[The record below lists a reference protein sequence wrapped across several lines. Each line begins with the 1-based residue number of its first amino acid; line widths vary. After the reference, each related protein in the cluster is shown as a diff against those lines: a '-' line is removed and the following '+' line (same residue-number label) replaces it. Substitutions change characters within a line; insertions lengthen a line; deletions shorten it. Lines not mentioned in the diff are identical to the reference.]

1 VHMLPLQRSYMKDI
15 GVNQNWTTGNT
26 SLCYDHHPNSCEKLI
41 YPLLVRVATYFV
53 IVLLTLC
60 GNLMVII
67 AITHFKQLHTPTNY
81 LTLSLA
87 VADLLVGGIVM
98 PPSMLRSVE
107 TCWYLGSLFCKI
119 HSSLDIT
126 LSTASVLNL
135 VFISIER
142 YYAVCHPLLYHSKMT
157 PFTTLVMI
165 TVCWIVAAAVGIV
178 CPVLNVLGIEAY
190 SDLLCE
196 GSCAVVVGPMAS
208 LSVSMFSLYLPTIIM
223 LSIYLK
229 IYLVAQKQS
238 RKVVHTLSQVNTSR
252 GQSTNRKIDRKATKT
267 LAFVMGAFLSFWAPF
282 SIYTFILTVFRCD
295 AVPQLFDG
303 LGWIGYSSSAC
314 NPIVYAFFYRW
325 FRKALRTILLG
336 KIFLNNSSRINL
348 THHPL
353 TSHTYTRS
361 RDTSPASSRKPRILI
376 TCSIKRHSTHTPVR
390 RIVWFIHF
398 TKRYYLCV
406 CFSRV

>member
-1 VHMLPLQRSYMKDI
+1 MLCIQGQEQNNAWQKGGPDESNMKDM

-26 SLCYDHHPNSCEKLI
+26 SLCYDHHPNSCEKFI
-41 YPLLVRVATYFV
+41 YPLLVRVAAYFV
-53 IVLLTLC
+53 IVFIVLLTLC

-67 AITHFKQLHTPTNY
+67 AITHFN
-81 LTLSLA
+81 
-87 VADLLVGGIVM
+87 
-98 PPSMLRSVE
+98 MLRSVE
-107 TCWYLGSLFCKI
+107 TCWYLGSLFCTL

-126 LSTASVLNL
+126 LCTASVLNL
-135 VFISIER
+135 TFISIER

-178 CPVLNVLGIEAY
+178 YPELNVLGIEAY
-190 SDLLCE
+190 TDLLCE
-196 GSCAVVVGPMAS
+196 GSCALVVSPMTS

-229 IYLVAQKQS
+229 IYLVAQRQS
-238 RKVVHTLSQVNTSR
+238 RKVVHTLFQVNTPR
-252 GQSTNRKIDRKATKT
+252 GQSINRKIDRKATKT

-282 SIYTFILTVFRCD
+282 SIYNFTVTVFGCNV
-295 AVPQLFDG
+295 VPQLFDA

-336 KIFLNNSSRINL
+336 KIFLTNSSRINL
-348 THHPL
+348 
-353 TSHTYTRS
+353 
-361 RDTSPASSRKPRILI
+361 
-376 TCSIKRHSTHTPVR
+376 C
-390 RIVWFIHF
+390 
-398 TKRYYLCV
+398 
-406 CFSRV
+406 